1 MPGSGADPATAGWTR
16 GDDVGLPETAR
27 PLWIRDEVAGRAYGF
42 LARDAHANA
51 RGAIHGG
58 MLAVFMDHT
67 LGLTVRAATG
77 GLPVATVQLDLH
89 YLAAGRTG
97 TFVEGRGE
105 VVRRTRSLVF
115 VRGALT
121 AEGAPVLSATGL
133 WKIIGA

>member
-1 MPGSGADPATAGWTR
+1 MTHDPSDDGWTR
-16 GDDVGLPETAR
+16 GDDAGLPETAR
-27 PLWIRDEVAGRAYGF
+27 PLWIRDEPAGRAFGF
-42 LARDAHANA
+42 MARDAHANA

-67 LGLTVRAATG
+67 LGLTVRTATG
-77 GLPVATVQLDLH
+77 GVPVATVQLDLQ

-97 TFVEGRGE
+97 TLIEGRGE

-115 VRGALT
+115 VRGTLT
-121 AEGAPVLSATGL
+121 AEGTPVLSATGI